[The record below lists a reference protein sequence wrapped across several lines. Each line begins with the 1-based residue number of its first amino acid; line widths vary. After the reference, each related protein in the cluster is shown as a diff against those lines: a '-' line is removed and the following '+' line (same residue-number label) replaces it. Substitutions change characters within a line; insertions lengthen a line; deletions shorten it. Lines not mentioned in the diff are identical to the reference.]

1 MTYSVKRGDQPS
13 PSRNSV
19 RRRLEGEG
27 LLPYAWSNA
36 PGDHYG
42 EHSHLYRKVL
52 YCVEG
57 SIVFHV
63 DGESVTL
70 HPGDRLEIEPDTMH
84 AADVGPEGVVCMEA
98 AQG

>member
-1 MTYSVKRGDQPS
+1 MGYSVTPGDLTS
-13 PSRNSV
+13 PSRNAV

-27 LLPYAWSNA
+27 LRPYSWSNG
-36 PGDHYG
+36 PGDHYAD
-42 EHSHLYRKVL
+42 HSHLYRKIL

-70 HPGDRLEIEPDTMH
+70 APGDRLEIEPHTMH
-84 AADVGPEGVVCMEA
+84 AADVGPQGVVCMEA
-98 AQG
+98 AKD